1 MYRIMN
7 CDHSLNLK
15 IFLDQLNLFYILLCL
30 YFIIDQELWTRKL
43 INCIMDCDH
52 FLDQKEVIK
61 FVYCFMILFLTIYI
75 FKYFLLLIT
84 FSH

>member
-7 CDHSLNLK
+7 CDHFLNLK
-15 IFLDQLNLFYILLCL
+15 IFLDQLNLFYILICL

-43 INCIMDCDH
+43 IDCIMDCDH

-61 FVYCFMILFLTIYI
+61 FVYCFMILFLMIYI